1 MRHALI
7 FSLLVASAP
16 TAHAQDEVPV
26 EPVELDPVAEEA
38 RALFERGRELADTR
52 RFHEAAEAFSASL
65 ALFDRP
71 STVFNLALTLF
82 AIGRHVEAVAEL
94 ERYLAATSPEDPLE
108 AAGRADA
115 ERMLAHARRSI
126 SQLELTVL
134 PEDAEVR
141 VDGELVTG
149 GGTRT
154 IPLDAGT
161 HVVRADAP
169 GHAPS
174 LVEVRTQPGE
184 ARRHAI
190 QLASTRTPARV
201 VVSVGD
207 TPEAVI
213 TIDGEEVGR
222 GRAALELEAGSHEV
236 RVTHPSLAPITRAI
250 ELDFGE
256 HLELAIAPSARVG
269 GGLGEEPAFWGAL
282 IGVVLAAAGAGI
294 ALGVA
299 LAAEP
304 QVHGGSSGVVLGS
317 PGATVS
323 RLGL

>member
-1 MRHALI
+1 MRRALI
-7 FSLLVASAP
+7 LCVVVASAA
-16 TAHAQDEVPV
+16 TARAQDAAALER
-26 EPVELDPVAEEA
+26 DPAAEEA

-52 RFHEAAEAFSASL
+52 RFHDAAEAFSASL

-71 STVFNLALTLF
+71 STAFNLALTLF
-82 AIGRHVEAVAEL
+82 ALGRHVEAIAVL
-94 ERYLAATSPEDPLE
+94 ERYLAATSPDDPAE
-108 AAGRADA
+108 AGGRADA

-134 PEDAEVR
+134 PADAEVR
-141 VDGELVTG
+141 VDGALVTG

-154 IPLDAGT
+154 IVLDAGT

-174 LVEVRTQPGE
+174 LVEVRTRAGE

-190 QLASTRTPARV
+190 QLASTETPARV

-207 TPEAVI
+207 APEAVI

-222 GRAALELEAGSHEV
+222 GRAALELEAGPHEV
-236 RVTHPSLAPITRAI
+236 QVTHPSLAPFTRAI

-256 HLELAIAPSARVG
+256 HLELAVAPAPRVDH
-269 GGLGEEPAFWGAL
+269 GLGAEAALWGAL
-282 IGVVLAAAGAGI
+282 IGVVVAAAGAGI
-294 ALGVA
+294 AIGVV
-299 LAAEP
+299 LAEEP
-304 QVHGGSSGVVLGS
+304 PVHGGSSGVVLGS
-317 PGATVS
+317 PGAAMS
-323 RLGL
+323 RIGW